1 MTPTMQHLRFLHYV
15 DAVARNGSIRGA
27 AETLHVAASAVNR
40 RIQDL
45 EAELGTPLFERLP
58 HGVRLTAA
66 GELFV
71 GYARRRYADLEQV
84 RSQIEDLRGV
94 RRGCVRLAV
103 SQALAPVF
111 LPQAI
116 TEFQASH
123 PGVTFEVKVLDHD
136 RAIRALTDFEAD
148 LGLVFNPPSLH
159 GLRVMAQMR
168 CRTCAIVAPGHP
180 LADRPSVRLRDC
192 FQYPLAMPDASLSGR
207 GILDDLL
214 TTSSAQP
221 LPALVSNSFALMHG
235 FVRTAGAVSFQIEIG
250 VDRSTGLVAVPIEES
265 KLQPG
270 RVMLLS
276 LRERALPV
284 SAASF
289 AETLSERLDAT
300 NQIRD

>member
-1 MTPTMQHLRFLHYV
+1 MQHLRFLHYV

-45 EAELGTPLFERLP
+45 EAELGTLLFERLP

-84 RSQIEDLRGV
+84 RSQIEDLRGI

-111 LPQAI
+111 LPRAI
-116 TEFQASH
+116 TAFQAAH

-148 LGLVFNPPSLH
+148 LGLVFNPPSLQ

-180 LADRPSVRLRDC
+180 LADRPNVRLRDC
-192 FQYPLAMPDASLSGR
+192 FQYPLAMPDASLAGR

-265 KLQPG
+265 KLTPG

-284 SAASF
+284 AAASF
-289 AETLSERLDAT
+289 AETVADRLDAA
-300 NQIRD
+300 NQMRD